1 MYIHLQEAREE
12 TGDKAVGGMVTIL
25 GRVKKCLRIIK

>member
-12 TGDKAVGGMVTIL
+12 TGDKVVGGMVTIL
-25 GRVKKCLRIIK
+25 GRVKNFENN